1 VIHLTALSTS
11 KMDRT
16 LQQHINDDLDELNNP
31 TTSGQRRRHL
41 EDEVEALEQ
50 YQVNHPDEDQD
61 PTPLELYCDS
71 HPYALECR
79 VYDD

>member
-1 VIHLTALSTS
+1 VIRSTALPSS

-41 EDEVEALEQ
+41 EEEVEALEQ
-50 YQVNHPDEDQD
+50 YQVNHPDENYD

-71 HPYALECR
+71 NPSALECR